1 MNFNFVYQNTYTN
14 VTEIMLFPTTI
25 ALMQYL
31 KNNNFSEADIGY
43 KLILPSGRVVF
54 FFLDTSGDYASFKE
68 VANTIMNIGEDI
80 CVNFCH
86 IGCITSKMVLL
97 NFMAFHGH
105 AKSID
110 VFVRDK
116 REYRGLIED
125 AIHQI
130 LCCNI
135 ARQIRN
141 EDSNRQI
148 SQRIKTLF
156 RGGGASTSLLK
167 CSNSNQII
175 RIDLIK
181 NTDYPTIF
189 LLGNVV
195 NFETS
200 KVWFNTGSATI
211 CGIMKYF
218 SHYAHR
224 FHANFIASLQI
235 VNNDIEQDIEI
246 DYIDAIIKS
255 INCKPLLVLYFTE
268 EVDHIELDANIAAV
282 IQSSNKH
289 LVNRTYNIGKM
300 FGEKLYKNNI
310 TNQIYPNPIPGNF
323 IKFSYPY
330 NNPSFTGNGILSSIN
345 LVKKYLK
352 MKNKSRNK
360 K

>member
-1 MNFNFVYQNTYTN
+1 MNFNFVYQNTHTN
-14 VTEIMLFPTTI
+14 VTEIMLFPTTT

-31 KNNNFSEADIGY
+31 NKHNFSESDIGY

-86 IGCITSKMVLL
+86 IGCITSKMILL
-97 NFMAFHGH
+97 NFMAFYGH
-105 AKSID
+105 TKSID

-156 RGGGASTSLLK
+156 RGGGATTSLFK
-167 CSNSNQII
+167 YSNSNPAL

-181 NTDYPTIF
+181 NMEYPTII

-195 NFETS
+195 NFENS
-200 KVWFNTGSATI
+200 KVWFNTGSAAI

-224 FHANFIASLQI
+224 FQANFIASLQI
-235 VNNDIEQDIEI
+235 INNDIEQGVEF
-246 DYIDAIIKS
+246 DYIDTIIMG

-268 EVDHIELDANIAAV
+268 EVDHVELDVNVAAV

-300 FGEKLYKNNI
+300 FGEKLYKNTLTIPKLVSDNFVKF
-310 TNQIYPNPIPGNF
+310 TYPCNNPI
-323 IKFSYPY
+323 Y
-330 NNPSFTGNGILSSIN
+330 NGTGIISSIN

-352 MKNKSRNK
+352 MKNKARNK